1 METRDWALVIFTIF
15 AQMAVGSFILLGIVH
30 FFVARK
36 SGSEEADRM
45 SDRALLA
52 IGPVLVLGTI
62 ASFLHLGS
70 PLNAW
75 RAIGNLNSSWLS
87 REILFNVLF
96 MAAGAV
102 FAVAQ
107 WRKLGTAATRNA
119 IAWVAAAI
127 GIALVFSMS
136 QVYMIR
142 TVPAWDTLATLV
154 SFFTTTFL
162 LGAMAVGTAY
172 AANYTYMQRKSEPGC
187 GPEGAQCDLLRY
199 ALRGLAVASIVL
211 VGVTFVIMPLYM
223 GYLSSDLVAARQS
236 ADIIVN
242 EHGVLFGVRLL
253 LVFLGAAL
261 LGGLIYRNASNPGR
275 ERLMINLAY
284 AAFALVLIS
293 EVLGRYIFYA
303 SQVTFGL
310 G

>member
-1 METRDWALVIFTIF
+1 MDTRDWALVIFTIC
-15 AQMAVGSFILLGIVH
+15 AQMAVGSFIILGVVH
-30 FFVARK
+30 FFVERK
-36 SGSEEADRM
+36 SGLQEADRM

-52 IGPVLVLGTI
+52 IGPVLVLGTL

-70 PLNAW
+70 PINGW
-75 RAIGNLNSSWLS
+75 RAISNIDSSWLS

-96 MAAGAV
+96 MGAGAV
-102 FAVAQ
+102 FAVMQ
-107 WRKLGTAATRNA
+107 WRKLSTATIRNA
-119 IAWVAAAI
+119 IAVVAALI
-127 GIALVFSMS
+127 GVVLVVSMS

-142 TVPAWDTLATLV
+142 TVPAWDTVATVL

-162 LGAMAVGTAY
+162 LGAMAMGTAY

-223 GYLSSDLVAARQS
+223 GYLSNDSAATQQS

-242 EHGVLFGVRLL
+242 DYGVVLGLRLA
-253 LVFLGAAL
+253 LVKKKKKKK
-261 LGGLIYRNASNPGR
+261 GGFIYRTASDPTR
-275 ERLMINLAY
+275 ERWTSNLADK
-284 AAFALVLIS
+284 AFALVLIS
-293 EVLGRYIFYA
+293 EVLGRFLFYA
-303 SQVTFGL
+303 SQITSGL

>member
-15 AQMAVGSFILLGIVH
+15 AQMAVGSFIILGVVH

-36 SGSEEADRM
+36 SGNEEADRM

-52 IGPVLVLGTI
+52 IGPVLVLGTL
-62 ASFLHLGS
+62 ASFLHLGN
-70 PLNAW
+70 PVNAW
-75 RAIGNLNSSWLS
+75 RAIGNIDSSWLS

-96 MAAGAV
+96 IGAGAV
-102 FAVAQ
+102 FALAQ
-107 WRKLGTAATRNA
+107 WRKLSTATVRNA
-119 IAWVAAAI
+119 IAGAAALI
-127 GIALVFSMS
+127 GIALVYSMS
-136 QVYMIR
+136 NVYMIR
-142 TVPAWDTLATLV
+142 TVPAWNTAATLL

-162 LGAMAVGTAY
+162 LGAMAVGMAY

-187 GPEGAQCDLLRY
+187 GPEGVQCDLLRY

-223 GYLSSDLVAARQS
+223 GYLSNDSAASRQS
-236 ADIIVN
+236 ADIIIN
-242 EHGVLFGVRLL
+242 DHGVLFGIRLL
-253 LVFLGAAL
+253 MVFLGAAL
-261 LGGLIYRNASNPGR
+261 LGGFIYRNASNPGR

-303 SQVTFGL
+303 SQVVSGL

>member
-1 METRDWALVIFTIF
+1 MS
-15 AQMAVGSFILLGIVH
+15 VGSFIILGVIH

-36 SGSEEADRM
+36 SGLQEADRM

-62 ASFLHLGS
+62 ASLLHLGN
-70 PLNAW
+70 PINAW
-75 RAIGNLNSSWLS
+75 RAIGNLDSSWLS
-87 REILFNVLF
+87 REILCNVLF
-96 MAAGAV
+96 IGAGAV
-102 FAVAQ
+102 FAVMQ
-107 WRKLGTAATRNA
+107 WRKLGTASLRNA
-119 IAWVAAAI
+119 IAWVAALI
-127 GIALVFSMS
+127 GVALVISMS

-142 TVPAWDTLATLV
+142 TVPAWNTISTVL

-172 AANYTYMQRKSEPGC
+172 AANYTYMQRKNESGC
-187 GPEGAQCDLLRY
+187 EAEGVQCELLRY

-223 GYLSSDLVAARQS
+223 GYLANESVTTRQS
-236 ADIIVN
+236 ADIIINDHSVIL
-242 EHGVLFGVRLL
+242 GIRLA
-253 LVFLGAAL
+253 LVFLGAVL
-261 LGGLIYRNASNPGR
+261 LGGFLYRTASNPGR

-284 AAFALVLIS
+284 AAFALVLLS
-293 EVLGRYIFYA
+293 ELLGRYLFYA
-303 SQVTFGL
+303 SQVTSGL